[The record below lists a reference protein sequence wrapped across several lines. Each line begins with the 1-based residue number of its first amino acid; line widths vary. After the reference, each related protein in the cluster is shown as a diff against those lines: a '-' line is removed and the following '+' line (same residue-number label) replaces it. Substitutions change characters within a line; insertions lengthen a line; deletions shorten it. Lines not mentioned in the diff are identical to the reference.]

1 MTGNLYTLIILFA
14 LGVIGLS
21 SLEVPLIARV
31 PDSTVAHYVSLAN
44 DPTPIM
50 RQVMHDASA
59 KVPMRHG
66 LIDAKVER

>member
-1 MTGNLYTLIILFA
+1 MTGNVHTLIILFA
-14 LGVIGLS
+14 LGVTGLS
-21 SLEVPLIARV
+21 SSEVWLLARV

>member
-1 MTGNLYTLIILFA
+1 MTGNVHTLIILFA

-21 SLEVPLIARV
+21 SLEVALVARV
-31 PDSTVAHYVSLAN
+31 PDSIVAYYVSLAN

-59 KVPMRHG
+59 KVPTRRG
-66 LIDAKVER
+66 LIDAKFER

>member
-1 MTGNLYTLIILFA
+1 MTSSLHTLIILFA

-31 PDSTVAHYVSLAN
+31 PHSTVAHYVSLAN

-50 RQVMHDASA
+50 RQVMRDASA